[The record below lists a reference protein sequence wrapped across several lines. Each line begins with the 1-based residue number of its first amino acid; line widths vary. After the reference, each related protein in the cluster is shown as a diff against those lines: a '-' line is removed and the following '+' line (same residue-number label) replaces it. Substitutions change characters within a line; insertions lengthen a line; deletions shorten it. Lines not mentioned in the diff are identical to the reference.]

1 MNNISFQYPSWYLV
15 LCLALGL
22 AFALVLYYKDRSFR
36 EQSSWLSWVLGT
48 LRFLAVSIIA
58 ILLLTPLLK
67 STATQVK
74 KPVILIAQDGSESI
88 ALDMDADA
96 RNRYQSS
103 MESLKNSLEE
113 VYDVKTYT
121 FGSTVREEL
130 DFNFEDK
137 STDIAE
143 VLSTAYDLYSNQN
156 LGAVVLASDGIYNEG
171 NNPVY
176 TSAKLSAPV
185 YTVALGDTTPRRDL
199 IVKRVFNNRITYLGD
214 KFSIQ
219 VDLLADNAVGN
230 NSQLSIYK
238 VDNGSTSLLQQVPI
252 AINRNDFFSTQELIL
267 DAEEAGVQ
275 RYRIVFSAIEGEVS
289 TKNNSKD
296 IFIDVLDARQ
306 KVLLLA
312 HAPHPDI
319 TAFRQS
325 LQANKNY
332 EVSIGYIKDLKE
344 NIAAF
349 DFVILHQLPSRISD
363 ASSALNIIEKQNI
376 PHLFVVG
383 TQTDIARLNQLQN
396 MVSIRT
402 NGDNT
407 NEVQASVNANFNLFK
422 ISEELKSNL
431 SNFAPMIAPFGDF
444 DVSGE
449 GEVLLYQRI
458 GKIDTKY
465 PLWIMS
471 TGQGIKKGV
480 LCAEGIWK
488 WRLFDYLQ
496 NQNHDLF
503 DELIAKSIQYLS
515 LKEDK
520 RRFRVNLDQ
529 NIFNENEAVYFDAEL
544 YNESFELVNEPD
556 VSITLTDASDK
567 EYNYTFTKSG
577 NAYELNAGILPVG
590 DYSYR
595 ATTSYNGDN
604 LSFSGQL
611 SVQPIQLES
620 YATTADHNLLRLL
633 SQKFGGA
640 LVYPDNID
648 QIAASIK
655 NQETVKPVIYQST
668 RTKPVIN
675 LKGIFFLLLILLTA
689 EWFLRRYFGAY

>member
-1 MNNISFQYPSWYLV
+1 MDNISFQYPSWYLI

-22 AFALVLYYKDRSFR
+22 AFALVLYYKDRSFQ
-36 EQSSWLSWVLGT
+36 EQSLWLRWVLGT

-74 KPVILIAQDGSESI
+74 KPVILIAQDGSESV
-88 ALDMDADA
+88 AVDMDADTK
-96 RNRYQSS
+96 NNYQAS
-103 MESLKNSLEE
+103 MEALKASLEDE
-113 VYDVKTYT
+113 YDVKTYT
-121 FGSTVREEL
+121 FGSEVREEL
-130 DFNFEDK
+130 DFTFEDK
-137 STDIAE
+137 STNIAE

-176 TSAKLSAPV
+176 TSSKLSAPV

-214 KFSIQ
+214 KFSMQI
-219 VDLLADNAVGN
+219 DLLADNAVGN

-238 VDNGSTSLLQQVPI
+238 VSNGNTNLLQQIPI

-267 DAEEAGVQ
+267 DADEAGVQ
-275 RYRIVFSAIEGEVS
+275 RYRVVFSAIEGEVS

-312 HAPHPDI
+312 NSPHPDI

-325 LQANKNY
+325 LEANKNY
-332 EVSIGYIKDLKE
+332 EVSIGYINDFKE

-349 DFVILHQLPSRISD
+349 DFVILHQLPSRVND
-363 ASSALNIIEKQNI
+363 ASSVLNDIEKQNI

-396 MVSIRT
+396 MVSIRA

-407 NEVQASVNANFNLFK
+407 NEVQATVNANFNLFK
-422 ISEELKSNL
+422 LTDELKSNL

-465 PLWIMS
+465 PLWIMG

-488 WRLFDYLQ
+488 WRLFDFLQ

-556 VSITLTDASDK
+556 VSMTITDASDK

-590 DYSYR
+590 DYKYS
-595 ATTSYNGDN
+595 ATTLYNGN
-604 LSFSGQL
+604 KLSFSGQL

-620 YATTADHNLLRLL
+620 YAMTADHNLLRLL
-633 SQKFGGA
+633 SQKFGGT
-640 LVYPDNID
+640 LVYPDNIG
-648 QIAASIK
+648 QIAESIK

-675 LKGIFFLLLILLTA
+675 LKGIFFLLLFLLTA